1 MKPVKVLFVC
11 VHNSARSQMAEAF
24 LNYLGN
30 GRFVAESAGLE
41 PGSLNQV
48 VVAAMKLEGIDILD
62 NKTKSVN
69 SIIASGKNF
78 DYIITVCDESNAEKC
93 PVIPGK
99 GKRLHWSFDDPSAL
113 VGSYAEKLNQTL
125 LIMYQIKAR
134 IEDWIKNNNIAT

>member
-99 GKRLHWSFDDPSAL
+99 DKRLHWSFDDPSAL